1 MNIRDKA
8 TALTAHL
15 KSLDDFVVVAD
26 VDGIYN
32 HMGAT
37 IVDAILQAGTS
48 YDTVARPRIRRILEV
63 YPIAVTTSAF
73 LGLLHDVGPKTVL
86 SWRDDEKPNR
96 VVALAV
102 FLRDRNVETEYALSA
117 WLADEAHR
125 PDLLSVRGVGPK
137 TVDYLKILVGG
148 QTAAVDRY
156 VYSLFEGAGIPVSGY
171 DEARDTLNATAD
183 NMGFAW
189 VTLDHSVWRF
199 MSAKNKMARTE
210 DACS

>member
-8 TALTAHL
+8 TALTEYL
-15 KSLDDFVVVAD
+15 ESLDDFVVVTD
-26 VDGIYN
+26 VDGSYN

-37 IVDAILQAGTS
+37 IADAILQAGTS
-48 YDTVARPRIRRILEV
+48 YHTVVRPRVRRILEV
-63 YPIAVTTSAF
+63 YPSAVTTSAF
-73 LGLLHDVGPKTVL
+73 LGLLHEVRPKTVP

-96 VVALAV
+96 VVALTA
-102 FLRDRNVETEYALSA
+102 FLRDRHVETEYALSA

-125 PDLLSVRGVGPK
+125 PDLLSVWGVGPK
-137 TVDYLKILVGG
+137 TVDYLKTLVGG

-171 DEARDTLNATAD
+171 DEARDTLNATA
-183 NMGFAW
+183 NKMGVAR